1 LVVVAPDRAVYSR
14 QSEAMFNLLSDYSSV
29 IQRFSIDECYVDYT
43 EAEARFGPPVELAH
57 LIRQRFKEELGFTVN
72 IGVSTN
78 RVLAKMASELEKPD
92 RVHTLWPE
100 EIAEKMWP
108 LPVERLYMV
117 GEATAAKLRQ
127 INLNTIG
134 ELAAFDSLHL
144 KSLLKAHGSLIWNYA
159 NGIDPSPVVP
169 EGSEEQKE
177 ICRSTTLAVD
187 LTDREALCQVLMMLA
202 EDVGRDLRKSGKA
215 AGQISV
221 VLKASD
227 FKQSSRQIQ
236 TEAVNRTNEL
246 YRYGVK
252 AFDELWQGQPI
263 RLIGLNAGQLTAAGT
278 QQLSMFDQA
287 DKDRQDEL
295 EKTIDQIRQK
305 YGRHSIQRG
314 GLNELE

>member
-1 LVVVAPDRAVYSR
+1 
-14 QSEAMFNLLSDYSSV
+14 
-29 IQRFSIDECYVDYT
+29 
-43 EAEARFGPPVELAH
+43 
-57 LIRQRFKEELGFTVN
+57 
-72 IGVSTN
+72 
-78 RVLAKMASELEKPD
+78 
-92 RVHTLWPE
+92 
-100 EIAEKMWP
+100 
-108 LPVERLYMV
+108 
-117 GEATAAKLRQ
+117 
-127 INLNTIG
+127 
-134 ELAAFDSLHL
+134 
-144 KSLLKAHGSLIWNYA
+144 
-159 NGIDPSPVVP
+159 
-169 EGSEEQKE
+169 
-177 ICRSTTLAVD
+177 
-187 LTDREALCQVLMMLA
+187 MLA